1 MCMCLSKETS
11 SKCHA
16 PAEPITECDKRA
28 SVIKLPY
35 FFFTFEDKGELREER
50 EGEDLAFVCDS
61 LPACSLLY
69 LSSHFDPSHF
79 SCHAIKRTGRN
90 QRWLVTFREA
100 AAGVTWWRVAS
111 ERAMI
116 ISENS
121 RKTHDISCSKKYVQ
135 GYVENTEPHL
145 FYKDLVNRT
154 PCTPCL
160 HCSGHKLRLYIVSLK
175 VSPRS

>member
-1 MCMCLSKETS
+1 MPTLLCMCLSKETS
-11 SKCHA
+11 FKCHA
-16 PAEPITECDKRA
+16 PAEPITERDKRA

-35 FFFTFEDKGELREER
+35 FFFTFEDKGVLREER

-61 LPACSLLY
+61 LPACLLLY

-111 ERAMI
+111 ERATI

-121 RKTHDISCSKKYVQ
+121 RK
-135 GYVENTEPHL
+135 NT
-145 FYKDLVNRT
+145 
-154 PCTPCL
+154 
-160 HCSGHKLRLYIVSLK
+160 
-175 VSPRS
+175 